1 MPLSPVERSPAHWM
15 QPPPQS
21 DLYSTG
27 ASGAVPVRPVNS
39 VNAMASTDELGAS
52 AIVRI
57 SGKTGIP
64 EAIQHDWTLAQP
76 EKETPKVEEPP
87 PRDPPLYQQL
97 IDIVQSMWRASGNAV
112 QMAEEMNQ
120 TTLADRLNQ
129 QAPPPLKSEPV
140 TYADPSVKKSGSL

>member
-1 MPLSPVERSPAHWM
+1 MPLSPVERTAAHWTP
-15 QPPPQS
+15 QPQS

-27 ASGAVPVRPVNS
+27 ASGAVPVRPVNA

-76 EKETPKVEEPP
+76 EKEKPKVEEPP
-87 PRDPPLYQQL
+87 PREDPGATIEYDPF
-97 IDIVQSMWRASGNAV
+97 
-112 QMAEEMNQ
+112 AEEEPEGEEEKDEAAEDEGDVLEDTPDFLQ
-120 TTLADRLNQ
+120 ETPEHDRLWFEQ
-129 QAPPPLKSEPV
+129 KPPRDFDFE
-140 TYADPSVKKSGSL
+140 